1 MYQQDSSAVTKPTRG
16 RPKLALE
23 DNETRERI
31 LNTAQRLF
39 AQKGFDQVNLREL
52 TRKAKTH
59 LAAVNYYFG
68 TKDQLLIALV
78 KRASEEVCDERRRLL
93 ADALTLDL
101 SRCEKVTSILKALLK
116 PVISLPANTEENVSS
131 GSLLARAANIG
142 SSTDLQAVL
151 KDHNSQLKPFVDA
164 LLDILPNVGREE
176 ICWQIYFLMNIEQ
189 AIHTQIE
196 KVEHYLD
203 NLNGVVDEEDLL
215 DRVVAFAVPGL
226 LGLSDQ
232 AEVH

>member
-1 MYQQDSSAVTKPTRG
+1 MYQEDGGAIPKPTRG

-39 AQKGFDQVNLREL
+39 AQKGFDRVNLREL
-52 TRKAKTH
+52 TREAKTH

-78 KRASEEVCDERRRLL
+78 KRASEEICTERQRLL
-93 ADALTLDL
+93 TEALTLDL
-101 SRCEKVTSILKALLK
+101 PRREKVAVVLKALLK
-116 PVISLPANTEENVSS
+116 PAISLPKNLDGNVSS
-131 GSLLARAANIG
+131 GSLLARAENLGMSA
-142 SSTDLQAVL
+142 DLLEAL
-151 KDHNSQLKPFVDA
+151 KEHNSQLTLFVDA
-164 LLDILPNVGREE
+164 LMEILPNVGRQE
-176 ICWQIYFLMNIEQ
+176 ISWQIYFLLNIEQ

-196 KVEHYLD
+196 KVEHYLE
-203 NLNGVVDEEDLL
+203 NLDSVIDENDLL
-215 DRVVAFAVPGL
+215 DRVISFAVPGL
-226 LGLSDQ
+226 LSLADQ